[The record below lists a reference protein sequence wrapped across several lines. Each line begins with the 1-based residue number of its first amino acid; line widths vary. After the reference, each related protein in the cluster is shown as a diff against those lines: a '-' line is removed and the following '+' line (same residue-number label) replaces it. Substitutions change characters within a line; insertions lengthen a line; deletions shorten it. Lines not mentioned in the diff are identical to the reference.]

1 MAPNDADMAARQGL
15 SDDMDQIAKDMAG
28 LRADLQGLT
37 GDVKRLGG
45 HQIENMQDT
54 ANAALEEIAAAV
66 RRNPLTA
73 VAIAI
78 GAGFIYGV
86 LTRRWRIEARR
97 RPTRSGP
104 GTRRSGLRR
113 RARPRS
119 GRQACSA

>member
-1 MAPNDADMAARQGL
+1 MAPNDAEMAARQGL

-54 ANAALEEIAAAV
+54 AAAV

-78 GAGFIYGV
+78 GAGFLYGV
-86 LTRRWRIEARR
+86 LTRR
-97 RPTRSGP
+97 
-104 GTRRSGLRR
+104 
-113 RARPRS
+113 
-119 GRQACSA
+119 

>member
-1 MAPNDADMAARQGL
+1 MAPIDAEMAARQGL
-15 SDDMDQIAKDMAG
+15 SEDMDQIAKDLAG

-54 ANAALEEIAAAV
+54 ANAALEDVADAV

-86 LTRRWRIEARR
+86 LTRR
-97 RPTRSGP
+97 
-104 GTRRSGLRR
+104 
-113 RARPRS
+113 
-119 GRQACSA
+119 